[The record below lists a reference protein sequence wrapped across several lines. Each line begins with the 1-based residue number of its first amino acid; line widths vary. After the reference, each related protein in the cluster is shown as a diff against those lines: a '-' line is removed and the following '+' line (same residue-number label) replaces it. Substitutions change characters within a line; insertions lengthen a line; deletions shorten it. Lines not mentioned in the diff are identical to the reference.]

1 MQDDV
6 GSSREDLMTDLEDA
20 LSKQRPNC
28 VSGSKLEEARENRYQ
43 SQIQHRLNELEGWQF

>member
-28 VSGSKLEEARENRYQ
+28 VSGSKLEDARENRYQ
-43 SQIQHRLNELEGWQF
+43 SQIQRRLNELEG